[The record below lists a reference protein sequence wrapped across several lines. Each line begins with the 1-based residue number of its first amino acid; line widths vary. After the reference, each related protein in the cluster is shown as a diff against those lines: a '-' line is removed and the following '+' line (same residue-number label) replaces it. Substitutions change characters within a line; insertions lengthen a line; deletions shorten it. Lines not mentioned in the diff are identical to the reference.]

1 MSLLLLA
8 PLFLLGLGTLVV
20 PVIVHLIHRH
30 KRESVP
36 FPSLMFIQRIP
47 YKDVRRQQL
56 RHKLLFAL
64 RCLALILLALAF
76 ARPFLENATE
86 AAAADIA
93 GREVVILLDRS
104 HSMRLGDRWQ
114 RAVEQVRARLDVLGP
129 LDRASVVLF
138 AETAEA
144 MGESTADGL
153 SLKNAIERAE
163 PTAGATRYGSALQ
176 LAGRILSE
184 SELPEREVVF
194 LTDFQRSGW
203 DRVSDVRLPGGTT
216 VTAVDLSEDET
227 YNISLPFVSLRQ
239 EVLSGREWVSVTTR
253 VVNGGER
260 QVRGLRIAL
269 VLNGQELQSR
279 TVTVDPLGSTA
290 VTFSPVLLPQG
301 VSRGAV
307 TAGTDALPQDNTAV
321 FVLSPSNSL
330 SALILESSDARENQS
345 LFLSRAL
352 GIGDRPS
359 FRVDV
364 RPLSQFRLSDLDG
377 RAVLVLNDA
386 PLPGGRAGQRIR
398 EFVENGG
405 GLLVVL
411 GERNGPQTWLGNAVD
426 LLPGVVGARVDLD
439 RGPIALSTMEYG
451 SPVFDV
457 FSAPRSGDLSAAKF
471 FRYRDLTVDDPQ
483 SVLARYSD
491 GQVALAEKKVGDGI
505 VLVWTSTTDTYWNDL
520 ALQPV
525 FLPFVH
531 RMMRYLA
538 RYEEV
543 RPFFTVGETLKLT
556 RESHDKSLQALMDAG
571 GDLVVEAPSGNRT
584 IVRAGAGEQ
593 VVELTEQGFYEIR
606 QVDGGQ
612 IQPAFVAVNIDPS
625 ESDLAKLDTEE
636 FLGAVAPMGDEESV
650 GARARKLTIEERE
663 HRQQLWWYLLIA
675 AMLMLVAETAISN
688 RLSRVAR

>member
-1 MSLLLLA
+1 MSLFLLA

-30 KRESVP
+30 KRESIP

-56 RHKLLFAL
+56 RHKLLFAI

-86 AAAADIA
+86 ATAADIA

-104 HSMRLGDRWQ
+104 HSMRFGDRWQ
-114 RAVEQVRARLDVLGP
+114 RGVEQARARLDLLGP
-129 LDRASVVLF
+129 LDRATVVLF
-138 AETAEA
+138 AETAEVT
-144 MGESTADGL
+144 GET
-153 SLKNAIERAE
+153 AIERAQ
-163 PTAGATRYGSALQ
+163 PTAGGTRYGSALQ

-184 SELPEREVVF
+184 SEQPEREVV
-194 LTDFQRSGW
+194 LITDFQRSGW
-203 DRVSDVRLPGGTT
+203 DRVSDVRLPGGTI

-227 YNISLPFVSLRQ
+227 HNISLPFVSLRQ

-260 QVRGLRIAL
+260 QVVGLRVAL

-290 VTFSPVLLPQG
+290 VTFSPVLLPEG

-307 TAGTDALPQDNTAV
+307 TAGTDALPQDNTVV

-345 LFLSRAL
+345 LFLGRAL
-352 GIGDRPS
+352 EIGDRPS

-364 RPLSQFRLSDLDG
+364 RPLREFRLSDLDG
-377 RAVLVLNDA
+377 RSVLVLNDA

-411 GERNGPQTWLGNAVD
+411 GERNGPQTWPANVVD

-439 RGPIALSTMEYG
+439 RGPITMSTMEYG
-451 SPVFDV
+451 NPVFDV
-457 FSAPRSGDLSAAKF
+457 FSAPRSGDFSAAKF

-491 GQVALAEKKVGDGI
+491 GQVALAEKRFGDGI
-505 VLVWTSTTDTYWNDL
+505 VLVWTSTADTYWNDL

-538 RYEEV
+538 GYEEV
-543 RPFFTVGETLKLT
+543 RPFFIVGETLKLT
-556 RESHDKSLQALMDAG
+556 RESPDKSIQALMDGG
-571 GDLVVEAPSGNRT
+571 GDLVVQAPSGNRT
-584 IVRAGAGEQ
+584 IVQAGAGEP

-606 QVDGGQ
+606 QVDGGKVP
-612 IQPAFVAVNIDPS
+612 PAFVAVNIDPS
-625 ESDLAKLDTEE
+625 ESDLAKLDIEE
-636 FLGAVAPMGDEESV
+636 FLGAVTPMGDEGSV
-650 GARARKLTIEERE
+650 GARARKLTVEERE

>member
-1 MSLLLLA
+1 MSLFLLA

-30 KRESVP
+30 KRESIP

-56 RHKLLFAL
+56 RHKLLFAI

-86 AAAADIA
+86 ATAADIA

-104 HSMRLGDRWQ
+104 HSMRFGDRWQ
-114 RAVEQVRARLDVLGP
+114 RGVEQARARLDLLGP
-129 LDRASVVLF
+129 LDRATVVLF
-138 AETAEA
+138 AETAEVT
-144 MGESTADGL
+144 GET
-153 SLKNAIERAE
+153 AIERAE
-163 PTAGATRYGSALQ
+163 PTAGGTRYGSALQ

-184 SELPEREVVF
+184 SEQPEREVV
-194 LTDFQRSGW
+194 LITDFQRSGW
-203 DRVSDVRLPGGTT
+203 DRVSDVRLPGGTI

-227 YNISLPFVSLRQ
+227 HNISLPFVSLRQ

-260 QVRGLRIAL
+260 QVVGLRVAL

-290 VTFSPVLLPQG
+290 VTFSPVLLPEG

-307 TAGTDALPQDNTAV
+307 TAGTDALPQDNTVV

-345 LFLSRAL
+345 LFLRRAL
-352 GIGDRPS
+352 EIGDRPS

-364 RPLSQFRLSDLDG
+364 RPLREFRLSDLDG
-377 RAVLVLNDA
+377 RSVLVLNDA

-411 GERNGPQTWLGNAVD
+411 GERNGPQTWPANVVD

-439 RGPIALSTMEYG
+439 RGPITMSTMEYG
-451 SPVFDV
+451 NPVFDV
-457 FSAPRSGDLSAAKF
+457 FSAPRSGDFSAAKF

-491 GQVALAEKKVGDGI
+491 GQVALAEKRFGDGI
-505 VLVWTSTTDTYWNDL
+505 VLVWTSTADTYWNDL

-538 RYEEV
+538 GYEEV
-543 RPFFTVGETLKLT
+543 RPFFIVGETLKLT
-556 RESHDKSLQALMDAG
+556 RESPDKSIQALMDGG
-571 GDLVVEAPSGNRT
+571 GDLVVQAPSGNRT
-584 IVRAGAGEQ
+584 IVQAGAGEP

-606 QVDGGQ
+606 QVDGGKVP
-612 IQPAFVAVNIDPS
+612 PAFVAVNIDPS
-625 ESDLAKLDTEE
+625 ESDLAKLDIEE
-636 FLGAVAPMGDEESV
+636 FLGAVTPMGDEGSV
-650 GARARKLTIEERE
+650 GARARKLTVEERE

>member
-1 MSLLLLA
+1 MSLFLLA

-30 KRESVP
+30 KRESIP

-56 RHKLLFAL
+56 RHKLLFAI

-86 AAAADIA
+86 ATAADIA

-104 HSMRLGDRWQ
+104 HSMRFGDRWQ
-114 RAVEQVRARLDVLGP
+114 RGVEQARARLDLLGP
-129 LDRASVVLF
+129 LDRATVVLF
-138 AETAEA
+138 AETAEVT
-144 MGESTADGL
+144 GET
-153 SLKNAIERAE
+153 AIERAQ
-163 PTAGATRYGSALQ
+163 PTAGGTRYGSALQ

-184 SELPEREVVF
+184 SEQPEREVV
-194 LTDFQRSGW
+194 LITDFQRSGW
-203 DRVSDVRLPGGTT
+203 DRVSDVRLPGGTI

-227 YNISLPFVSLRQ
+227 HNISLPFVSLRQ

-260 QVRGLRIAL
+260 QVVGLRVAL

-290 VTFSPVLLPQG
+290 VTFSPVLLPEG

-307 TAGTDALPQDNTAV
+307 TAGTDALPQDNTVV

-352 GIGDRPS
+352 EIGDRPS

-364 RPLSQFRLSDLDG
+364 RPLRQFRLSDLDG

-398 EFVENGG
+398 EFVEDGG

-411 GERNGPQTWLGNAVD
+411 GERNGPQTWPANAVD

-457 FSAPRSGDLSAAKF
+457 FSAPRSGDFSAAKF
-471 FRYRDLTVDDPQ
+471 FRYRDLIVDDPQ
-483 SVLARYSD
+483 RVLARYSD

-505 VLVWTSTTDTYWNDL
+505 VLVWTSTADTYWNDL

-543 RPFFTVGETLKLT
+543 RPFFIVGETLKLT
-556 RESHDKSLQALMDAG
+556 RESPDKSLRALMDAG
-571 GDLVVEAPSGNRT
+571 EDLVVEAPSGKRT

-606 QVDGGQ
+606 QVDGGK
-612 IQPAFVAVNIDPS
+612 IPPAFVAVNIDPS
-625 ESDLAKLDTEE
+625 ESDLAKLDIEE
-636 FLGAVAPMGDEESV
+636 FLGAVTPMGDEGSV
-650 GARARKLTIEERE
+650 GARARKLTVEERE

>member
-1 MSLLLLA
+1 MSLFLLA

-30 KRESVP
+30 KRESIP

-56 RHKLLFAL
+56 RHKLLFAI

-86 AAAADIA
+86 ATAADIA

-104 HSMRLGDRWQ
+104 HSMRFGDRWQ
-114 RAVEQVRARLDVLGP
+114 RGVEQARARLDLLGP
-129 LDRASVVLF
+129 LDRATVVLF
-138 AETAEA
+138 AETAEVT
-144 MGESTADGL
+144 GET
-153 SLKNAIERAE
+153 AIERAQ
-163 PTAGATRYGSALQ
+163 PTAGGTRYGSALQ

-184 SELPEREVVF
+184 SEQPEREVV
-194 LTDFQRSGW
+194 LITDFQRSGW
-203 DRVSDVRLPGGTT
+203 DRVSDVRLPGGTI

-227 YNISLPFVSLRQ
+227 HNISLPFVSLRQ

-260 QVRGLRIAL
+260 QVVGLRVAL

-290 VTFSPVLLPQG
+290 VTFSPVLLPEG

-307 TAGTDALPQDNTAV
+307 TAGTDALPQDNTVV

-352 GIGDRPS
+352 EIGDRPS

-364 RPLSQFRLSDLDG
+364 RPLREFRLSDLDG
-377 RAVLVLNDA
+377 RSVLVLNDA

-411 GERNGPQTWLGNAVD
+411 GERNGPQTWPANVVD

-439 RGPIALSTMEYG
+439 RGPITMSTMEYG
-451 SPVFDV
+451 NPVFDV
-457 FSAPRSGDLSAAKF
+457 FSAPRSGDFSAAKF

-491 GQVALAEKKVGDGI
+491 GQVALAEKRFGDGI
-505 VLVWTSTTDTYWNDL
+505 VLVWTSTADTYWNDL

-538 RYEEV
+538 GYEEV
-543 RPFFTVGETLKLT
+543 RPFFIVGETLKLT
-556 RESHDKSLQALMDAG
+556 RESPDKSIQALMDGG
-571 GDLVVEAPSGNRT
+571 GDLVVQAPSGNRT
-584 IVRAGAGEQ
+584 IVQAGAGEP

-606 QVDGGQ
+606 QVDGGKVP
-612 IQPAFVAVNIDPS
+612 PAFVAVNIDPS
-625 ESDLAKLDTEE
+625 ESDLAKLDIEE
-636 FLGAVAPMGDEESV
+636 FLGAVTPMGDEGSV
-650 GARARKLTIEERE
+650 GARARKLTVEERE

>member
-1 MSLLLLA
+1 MSLFLLA

-30 KRESVP
+30 KRESIP

-56 RHKLLFAL
+56 RHKLLFAI

-86 AAAADIA
+86 ATAADIA

-104 HSMRLGDRWQ
+104 HSMRFGDRWQ
-114 RAVEQVRARLDVLGP
+114 RGVEQARARLDLLGP
-129 LDRASVVLF
+129 LDRATVVLF
-138 AETAEA
+138 AETAEVT
-144 MGESTADGL
+144 GET
-153 SLKNAIERAE
+153 AIERAQ
-163 PTAGATRYGSALQ
+163 PTAGGTRYGSALQ

-184 SELPEREVVF
+184 SEQPEREVV
-194 LTDFQRSGW
+194 LITDFQRSGW
-203 DRVSDVRLPGGTT
+203 DRVSDVRLPGGTI

-227 YNISLPFVSLRQ
+227 HNISLPFVSLRQ

-260 QVRGLRIAL
+260 QVLGLRVAL
-269 VLNGQELQSR
+269 VLNGQELQSH

-290 VTFSPVLLPQG
+290 VTFSPVLLPEG

-307 TAGTDALPQDNTAV
+307 TAGTDALAQDNTAV

-352 GIGDRPS
+352 EIGDRPS

-364 RPLSQFRLSDLDG
+364 RPLREFRLSDLDG
-377 RAVLVLNDA
+377 RSVLVLNDA

-411 GERNGPQTWLGNAVD
+411 GERNGPQTWPANVVD

-439 RGPIALSTMEYG
+439 RGPITMSTMEYG
-451 SPVFDV
+451 NPVFDV
-457 FSAPRSGDLSAAKF
+457 FSAPRSGDFSAAKF

-491 GQVALAEKKVGDGI
+491 GQVALAEKRFGDGI
-505 VLVWTSTTDTYWNDL
+505 VLVWTSTADTYWNDL

-538 RYEEV
+538 GYEEV
-543 RPFFTVGETLKLT
+543 RPFFIVGETLKLT
-556 RESHDKSLQALMDAG
+556 RESPDKSIQALMDGG
-571 GDLVVEAPSGNRT
+571 GDLVVQAPSGNRT
-584 IVRAGAGEQ
+584 IVQAGAGEP

-606 QVDGGQ
+606 QVDGGKVP
-612 IQPAFVAVNIDPS
+612 PAFVAVNIDPS
-625 ESDLAKLDTEE
+625 ESDLAKLDIEE
-636 FLGAVAPMGDEESV
+636 FLGAVTPMGDEGSV
-650 GARARKLTIEERE
+650 GARARKLTVEERE

>member
-56 RHKLLFAL
+56 RHKLLFAI

-86 AAAADIA
+86 ATAADIA

-104 HSMRLGDRWQ
+104 HSMRFGDRWQ
-114 RAVEQVRARLDVLGP
+114 RGVEQARARLDLLGP
-129 LDRASVVLF
+129 LDRATVVLF
-138 AETAEA
+138 AETAEVT
-144 MGESTADGL
+144 GE
-153 SLKNAIERAE
+153 NAIEGAE
-163 PTAGATRYGSALQ
+163 PTAGGTRYGSALQ

-184 SELPEREVVF
+184 SEQPEREVV
-194 LTDFQRSGW
+194 LITDFQRSGW
-203 DRVSDVRLPGGTT
+203 DRVSDVRLPGGTI

-227 YNISLPFVSLRQ
+227 HNISLPFVSLRQ

-260 QVRGLRIAL
+260 QVVGLRVAL
-269 VLNGQELQSR
+269 VLNGQELQSQ

-290 VTFSPVLLPQG
+290 VTFSPVLLPEG

-307 TAGTDALPQDNTAV
+307 TAGTDALAQDNTAV

-352 GIGDRPS
+352 EIGDRPS

-364 RPLSQFRLSDLDG
+364 RPLREFRLSDLDG
-377 RAVLVLNDA
+377 RSVLVLNDA

-411 GERNGPQTWLGNAVD
+411 GERNGPQTWPANVVD

-439 RGPIALSTMEYG
+439 RGPITMSTMEYG
-451 SPVFDV
+451 NPVFDV
-457 FSAPRSGDLSAAKF
+457 FSAPRSGDFSAAKF

-491 GQVALAEKKVGDGI
+491 GQVALAEKRFGDGI
-505 VLVWTSTTDTYWNDL
+505 VLVWTSTADTYWNDL

-538 RYEEV
+538 GYEEV
-543 RPFFTVGETLKLT
+543 RPFFIVGETLKLT
-556 RESHDKSLQALMDAG
+556 RESPDKSIQALMDGG
-571 GDLVVEAPSGNRT
+571 GDLVVQAPSGNRT
-584 IVRAGAGEQ
+584 IVQAGAGEQ

-606 QVDGGQ
+606 QVDGGK
-612 IQPAFVAVNIDPS
+612 IPPAFVAVNIDPS
-625 ESDLAKLDTEE
+625 ESDLAKLDIEE
-636 FLGAVAPMGDEESV
+636 FLGAVTPMGDEGSV
-650 GARARKLTIEERE
+650 GARARKLTVEERE

>member
-1 MSLLLLA
+1 MSLFLLA

-56 RHKLLFAL
+56 RHKLLFAI

-86 AAAADIA
+86 ATAADIA

-104 HSMRLGDRWQ
+104 HSMRFGDRWQ
-114 RAVEQVRARLDVLGP
+114 RGVEQARARLDLLGP
-129 LDRASVVLF
+129 LDRATVVLF
-138 AETAEA
+138 AETAEVT
-144 MGESTADGL
+144 GET
-153 SLKNAIERAE
+153 AIERAQ
-163 PTAGATRYGSALQ
+163 PTAGGTRYGSALQ

-184 SELPEREVVF
+184 SEQPEREVV
-194 LTDFQRSGW
+194 LITDFQRSGW
-203 DRVSDVRLPGGTT
+203 DRVSDVRLPGGTI

-227 YNISLPFVSLRQ
+227 HNISLPFVSLRQ

-260 QVRGLRIAL
+260 QVVGLRVAL
-269 VLNGQELQSR
+269 VLNGQELQSH

-290 VTFSPVLLPQG
+290 VTFSPVLLPEG

-307 TAGTDALPQDNTAV
+307 TAGTDALAQDNTAV

-352 GIGDRPS
+352 EIGDRPS

-364 RPLSQFRLSDLDG
+364 RPLREFRLSDLDG
-377 RAVLVLNDA
+377 RSVLVLNDA

-411 GERNGPQTWLGNAVD
+411 GERNGPQTWPANVVD

-439 RGPIALSTMEYG
+439 RGPITMSTMEYG
-451 SPVFDV
+451 NPVFDV
-457 FSAPRSGDLSAAKF
+457 FSAPRSGDFSAAKF

-491 GQVALAEKKVGDGI
+491 GQVALAEKRFGDGI
-505 VLVWTSTTDTYWNDL
+505 VLVWTSTADTYWNDL

-538 RYEEV
+538 GYEEV
-543 RPFFTVGETLKLT
+543 RPFFIVGETLKLT
-556 RESHDKSLQALMDAG
+556 RESPDKSIQALMDGG
-571 GDLVVEAPSGNRT
+571 GDLVVQAPSGNRT
-584 IVRAGAGEQ
+584 IVQAGAGEQ

-606 QVDGGQ
+606 QVDGGK
-612 IQPAFVAVNIDPS
+612 IPPAFVAVNIDPS
-625 ESDLAKLDTEE
+625 ESDLAKLDIEE
-636 FLGAVAPMGDEESV
+636 FLGAVTPMGDEGSV
-650 GARARKLTIEERE
+650 GARARKLTVEERE

>member
-1 MSLLLLA
+1 MSLFLLA

-56 RHKLLFAL
+56 RHKLLFAI

-86 AAAADIA
+86 ATAADIA

-104 HSMRLGDRWQ
+104 HSMRFGDRWQ
-114 RAVEQVRARLDVLGP
+114 RGVEQARARLDLLGP
-129 LDRASVVLF
+129 LDRATVVLF
-138 AETAEA
+138 AETAEVT
-144 MGESTADGL
+144 GE
-153 SLKNAIERAE
+153 NAIERAE
-163 PTAGATRYGSALQ
+163 PTAGGTRYGSALQ

-184 SELPEREVVF
+184 SEQPEREVV
-194 LTDFQRSGW
+194 LITDFQRSGW
-203 DRVSDVRLPGGTT
+203 DRVSDVRLPGGTI

-227 YNISLPFVSLRQ
+227 HNISLPFVSLRQ

-260 QVRGLRIAL
+260 QVVGLRVAL
-269 VLNGQELQSR
+269 VLNGQELQSH

-290 VTFSPVLLPQG
+290 VTFSPVLLPEG

-307 TAGTDALPQDNTAV
+307 TAGTDALAQDNTAV

-352 GIGDRPS
+352 EIGDRPS

-364 RPLSQFRLSDLDG
+364 RPLREFRLSDLDG
-377 RAVLVLNDA
+377 RSVLVLNDA

-411 GERNGPQTWLGNAVD
+411 GERNGPQTWPANVVD

-439 RGPIALSTMEYG
+439 RGPITMSTMEYG
-451 SPVFDV
+451 NPVFDV
-457 FSAPRSGDLSAAKF
+457 FSAPRSGDFSAAKF

-491 GQVALAEKKVGDGI
+491 GQVALAEKRFGDGI
-505 VLVWTSTTDTYWNDL
+505 VLVWTSTADTYWNDL

-538 RYEEV
+538 GYEEV
-543 RPFFTVGETLKLT
+543 RPFFIVGETLKLT
-556 RESHDKSLQALMDAG
+556 RESPDKSIQALMDGG
-571 GDLVVEAPSGNRT
+571 GDLVVQAPSGNRT
-584 IVRAGAGEQ
+584 IVQAGAGEQ

-606 QVDGGQ
+606 QVDGGK
-612 IQPAFVAVNIDPS
+612 IPPAFVAVNIDPS
-625 ESDLAKLDTEE
+625 ESDLAKLDIEE
-636 FLGAVAPMGDEESV
+636 FLGAVTPMGDEGSV
-650 GARARKLTIEERE
+650 GARARKLTVEERE

>member
-1 MSLLLLA
+1 MSLFLLA

-56 RHKLLFAL
+56 RHKLLFAI

-86 AAAADIA
+86 ATAADIA

-104 HSMRLGDRWQ
+104 HSMRFGDRWQ
-114 RAVEQVRARLDVLGP
+114 RGVEQARARLDLLGP
-129 LDRASVVLF
+129 LDRATIVLF
-138 AETAEA
+138 AGTAEVT
-144 MGESTADGL
+144 GE
-153 SLKNAIERAE
+153 NAIERAA
-163 PTAGATRYGSALQ
+163 PTAGGTRYGSALQ

-184 SELPEREVVF
+184 SEQPELEVVL

-203 DRVSDVRLPGGTT
+203 DRVSDVRLPGGTI

-227 YNISLPFVSLRQ
+227 HNISLPFVSLRQ

-260 QVRGLRIAL
+260 PVVGLRVAL
-269 VLNGQELQSR
+269 VLNGQELQSQ

-290 VTFSPVLLPQG
+290 VTFSPVLLPEG

-352 GIGDRPS
+352 EIGDRPS

-364 RPLSQFRLSDLDG
+364 RPLREFRLSDLDG
-377 RAVLVLNDA
+377 RAVIVLNDA

-411 GERNGPQTWLGNAVD
+411 GERNGPQTWPANVVD
-426 LLPGVVGARVDLD
+426 LLPGAVGSRVDLD
-439 RGPIALSTMEYG
+439 RGPITMSTMEYG
-451 SPVFDV
+451 NPVFDV
-457 FSAPRSGDLSAAKF
+457 FSAPRSGDFSAAKF

-483 SVLARYSD
+483 SILARYSD
-491 GQVALAEKKVGDGI
+491 GQVALAEKRVGDGI
-505 VLVWTSTTDTYWNDL
+505 VLVWTSTADTYWNDL

-538 RYEEV
+538 GYEEV
-543 RPFFTVGETLKLT
+543 RPFFIVGETLKLT
-556 RESHDKSLQALMDAG
+556 RESPDKSLQALMDAG

-584 IVRAGAGEQ
+584 IVQADAGEQ
-593 VVELTEQGFYEIR
+593 LVELTEQGLYEIR
-606 QVDGGQ
+606 QVDGGK

-636 FLGAVAPMGDEESV
+636 FLGAVTPMGDEGSV
-650 GARARKLTIEERE
+650 GVRARKLTVEERE

>member
-1 MSLLLLA
+1 MSLFLLA

-30 KRESVP
+30 KRESIP

-56 RHKLLFAL
+56 RHKLLFAI

-86 AAAADIA
+86 ATAADIA

-104 HSMRLGDRWQ
+104 HSMRFGDRWQ
-114 RAVEQVRARLDVLGP
+114 RGVEQARARLDLLGP
-129 LDRASVVLF
+129 LDRATVVLF
-138 AETAEA
+138 AETAEVT
-144 MGESTADGL
+144 GET
-153 SLKNAIERAE
+153 AIERAQ
-163 PTAGATRYGSALQ
+163 PTAGGTRYGSALQ

-184 SELPEREVVF
+184 SEQPEREVV
-194 LTDFQRSGW
+194 LITDFQRSGW
-203 DRVSDVRLPGGTT
+203 DRVSDVRLPGGTI

-227 YNISLPFVSLRQ
+227 HNISLPFVSLRQ

-260 QVRGLRIAL
+260 QVVGLRVAL

-290 VTFSPVLLPQG
+290 VTFSPVLLPEG

-307 TAGTDALPQDNTAV
+307 TAGTDALPQDNTVV

-345 LFLSRAL
+345 LFLRRAL
-352 GIGDRPS
+352 EIGDRPS

-364 RPLSQFRLSDLDG
+364 RPLREFRLSDLDG
-377 RAVLVLNDA
+377 RSVLVLNDA

-411 GERNGPQTWLGNAVD
+411 GERNGPQTWPANVVD

-439 RGPIALSTMEYG
+439 RGPITMSTMEYG
-451 SPVFDV
+451 NPVFDV
-457 FSAPRSGDLSAAKF
+457 FSAPRSGDFSAAKF

-491 GQVALAEKKVGDGI
+491 GQVALAEKRFGDGI
-505 VLVWTSTTDTYWNDL
+505 VLVWTSTADTYWNDL

-538 RYEEV
+538 GYEEV
-543 RPFFTVGETLKLT
+543 RPFFIVGETLKLT
-556 RESHDKSLQALMDAG
+556 RESPDKSIQALMDGG
-571 GDLVVEAPSGNRT
+571 GDLVVQAPSGNRT
-584 IVRAGAGEQ
+584 IVQAGAGEP

-606 QVDGGQ
+606 QVDGGKVP
-612 IQPAFVAVNIDPS
+612 PAFVAVNIDPS
-625 ESDLAKLDTEE
+625 ESDLAKLDIEE
-636 FLGAVAPMGDEESV
+636 FLGAVTPMGDEGSV
-650 GARARKLTIEERE
+650 GARARKLTVEERE

>member
-1 MSLLLLA
+1 MSLFLLA

-56 RHKLLFAL
+56 RHKLLFAI

-86 AAAADIA
+86 ATAADIA

-104 HSMRLGDRWQ
+104 HSMRFGDRWQ
-114 RAVEQVRARLDVLGP
+114 RGVEQARARLDLLGP
-129 LDRASVVLF
+129 LDRATVVLF
-138 AETAEA
+138 AETAEVT
-144 MGESTADGL
+144 GET
-153 SLKNAIERAE
+153 AIERAQ
-163 PTAGATRYGSALQ
+163 PTAGGTRYGSALQ

-184 SELPEREVVF
+184 SEQPEREVV
-194 LTDFQRSGW
+194 LITDFQRSGW
-203 DRVSDVRLPGGTT
+203 DRVSDVRLPGGTI

-227 YNISLPFVSLRQ
+227 HNISLPFVSLRQ

-260 QVRGLRIAL
+260 QVVGLRVAL

-290 VTFSPVLLPQG
+290 VTFSPVLLPEG

-307 TAGTDALPQDNTAV
+307 TAGTDALPQDNTVV

-345 LFLSRAL
+345 LFLRRAL
-352 GIGDRPS
+352 EIGDRPS

-364 RPLSQFRLSDLDG
+364 RPLREFRLSDLDG
-377 RAVLVLNDA
+377 RSVLVLNDA

-411 GERNGPQTWLGNAVD
+411 GERNGPQTWPANVVD

-439 RGPIALSTMEYG
+439 RGPITMSTMEYG
-451 SPVFDV
+451 NPVFDV
-457 FSAPRSGDLSAAKF
+457 FSAPRSGDFSAAKF

-483 SVLARYSD
+483 NVLARYSD
-491 GQVALAEKKVGDGI
+491 GQVALAEKRFGDGI
-505 VLVWTSTTDTYWNDL
+505 VLVWTSTADTYWNDL

-538 RYEEV
+538 GYEEV
-543 RPFFTVGETLKLT
+543 RPFFIVGETLKLT
-556 RESHDKSLQALMDAG
+556 RESPDKSIQALMDGG
-571 GDLVVEAPSGNRT
+571 GDLVVQAPSGNRT
-584 IVRAGAGEQ
+584 IVQAGAGEQ

-606 QVDGGQ
+606 QVDGGK
-612 IQPAFVAVNIDPS
+612 IPPAFVAVNIDPS
-625 ESDLAKLDTEE
+625 ESDLAKLDIEE
-636 FLGAVAPMGDEESV
+636 FLGAVTPMGDEGSV
-650 GARARKLTIEERE
+650 GARARKLTVEERE

>member
-1 MSLLLLA
+1 MSLFLLA

-30 KRESVP
+30 KRESIP

-56 RHKLLFAL
+56 RHKLLFAI

-86 AAAADIA
+86 ATAADIA

-104 HSMRLGDRWQ
+104 HSMRFGDRWQ
-114 RAVEQVRARLDVLGP
+114 RGVEQARARLDLLGP
-129 LDRASVVLF
+129 LDRATVVLF
-138 AETAEA
+138 AETAEVT
-144 MGESTADGL
+144 GET
-153 SLKNAIERAE
+153 AIERAQ
-163 PTAGATRYGSALQ
+163 PTAGGTRYGSALQ

-184 SELPEREVVF
+184 SEQPEREVV
-194 LTDFQRSGW
+194 LITDFQRSGW
-203 DRVSDVRLPGGTT
+203 DRVSDVRLPGGTI

-227 YNISLPFVSLRQ
+227 HNISLPFVSLRQ

-260 QVRGLRIAL
+260 QVVGLRVAL
-269 VLNGQELQSR
+269 VLNGQELQSH

-290 VTFSPVLLPQG
+290 VTFSPVLLPEG

-307 TAGTDALPQDNTAV
+307 TAGTDALAQDNTAV

-345 LFLSRAL
+345 LFLRRAL
-352 GIGDRPS
+352 EIGDRPS

-364 RPLSQFRLSDLDG
+364 RPLREFRLSDLDG
-377 RAVLVLNDA
+377 RSVLVLNDA

-411 GERNGPQTWLGNAVD
+411 GERNGPQTWPANVVD

-439 RGPIALSTMEYG
+439 RGPITMSTMEYG
-451 SPVFDV
+451 NPVFDV
-457 FSAPRSGDLSAAKF
+457 FSAPRSGDFSAAKF

-491 GQVALAEKKVGDGI
+491 GQVALAEKRFGDGI
-505 VLVWTSTTDTYWNDL
+505 VLVWTSTADTYWNDL

-538 RYEEV
+538 GYEEV
-543 RPFFTVGETLKLT
+543 RPFFIVGETLKLT
-556 RESHDKSLQALMDAG
+556 RESPDKSIQALMDGG
-571 GDLVVEAPSGNRT
+571 GDLVVQAPSGNRT
-584 IVRAGAGEQ
+584 IVQAGAGEP

-606 QVDGGQ
+606 QVDGGKVP
-612 IQPAFVAVNIDPS
+612 PAFVAVNIDPS
-625 ESDLAKLDTEE
+625 ESDLAKLDIEE
-636 FLGAVAPMGDEESV
+636 FLGAVTPMGDEGSV
-650 GARARKLTIEERE
+650 GARARKLTVEERE

>member
-1 MSLLLLA
+1 MSLFLLA

-56 RHKLLFAL
+56 RHKLLFAI

-86 AAAADIA
+86 ATAADIA

-104 HSMRLGDRWQ
+104 HSMRFGDRWQ
-114 RAVEQVRARLDVLGP
+114 RGVEQARARLDLLGP
-129 LDRASVVLF
+129 LDRATVVLF
-138 AETAEA
+138 AETAEVT
-144 MGESTADGL
+144 GET
-153 SLKNAIERAE
+153 AIERAE
-163 PTAGATRYGSALQ
+163 PTAGGTRYGSALQ

-184 SELPEREVVF
+184 SEQPEREVV
-194 LTDFQRSGW
+194 LITDFQRSGW
-203 DRVSDVRLPGGTT
+203 DRVSDVRLPGGTI

-227 YNISLPFVSLRQ
+227 HNISLPFVSLRQ

-260 QVRGLRIAL
+260 QVVGLRVAL

-290 VTFSPVLLPQG
+290 VTFSPVLLPEG

-352 GIGDRPS
+352 EIGDRPS

-364 RPLSQFRLSDLDG
+364 RPLREFRLSDLDG
-377 RAVLVLNDA
+377 RSVLVLNDA

-411 GERNGPQTWLGNAVD
+411 GERNGPQTWPANVVD

-439 RGPIALSTMEYG
+439 RGPITMSTMEYG
-451 SPVFDV
+451 NPVFDV
-457 FSAPRSGDLSAAKF
+457 FSAPRSGDFSAAKF

-491 GQVALAEKKVGDGI
+491 GQVALAEKRFGDGI
-505 VLVWTSTTDTYWNDL
+505 VLVWTSTADTYWNDL

-538 RYEEV
+538 GYEEV
-543 RPFFTVGETLKLT
+543 RPFFIVGETLKLT
-556 RESHDKSLQALMDAG
+556 RESPDKSIQALMDGG
-571 GDLVVEAPSGNRT
+571 GDLVVQAPSGNRT
-584 IVRAGAGEQ
+584 IVQAGAGEQ

-606 QVDGGQ
+606 QVDGGK
-612 IQPAFVAVNIDPS
+612 IPPAFVAVNIDPS
-625 ESDLAKLDTEE
+625 ESDLAKLDIEE
-636 FLGAVAPMGDEESV
+636 FLGAVTPMGDEGSV
-650 GARARKLTIEERE
+650 GARARKLTVEERE

>member
-1 MSLLLLA
+1 MSLFLLA

-56 RHKLLFAL
+56 RHKLLFAI

-86 AAAADIA
+86 ATAADIA

-104 HSMRLGDRWQ
+104 HSMRFGDRWQ
-114 RAVEQVRARLDVLGP
+114 RGVEQARARLDLLGP
-129 LDRASVVLF
+129 LDRATVVLF
-138 AETAEA
+138 AETAEVT
-144 MGESTADGL
+144 GET
-153 SLKNAIERAE
+153 AIERAQ
-163 PTAGATRYGSALQ
+163 PTAGGTRYGSALQ

-184 SELPEREVVF
+184 SEQPEREVV
-194 LTDFQRSGW
+194 LITDFQRSGW
-203 DRVSDVRLPGGTT
+203 DRVSDVRLPGGTI

-227 YNISLPFVSLRQ
+227 HNISLPFVSLRQ

-260 QVRGLRIAL
+260 QVVGLRVAL
-269 VLNGQELQSR
+269 VLNGQELQSH

-290 VTFSPVLLPQG
+290 VTFSPVLLPEG

-307 TAGTDALPQDNTAV
+307 TAGTDALAQDNTAV

-345 LFLSRAL
+345 LFLRRAL
-352 GIGDRPS
+352 EIGDRPS

-364 RPLSQFRLSDLDG
+364 RPLREFRLSDLDG
-377 RAVLVLNDA
+377 RSVLVLNDA

-411 GERNGPQTWLGNAVD
+411 GERNGPQTWPANVVD

-439 RGPIALSTMEYG
+439 RGPITMSTMEYG
-451 SPVFDV
+451 NPVFDV
-457 FSAPRSGDLSAAKF
+457 FSAPRSGDFSAAKF

-491 GQVALAEKKVGDGI
+491 GQVALAEKRFGDGI
-505 VLVWTSTTDTYWNDL
+505 VLVWTSTADTYWNDL

-538 RYEEV
+538 GYEEV
-543 RPFFTVGETLKLT
+543 RPFFIVGETLKLT
-556 RESHDKSLQALMDAG
+556 RESPDKSIQALMDGG
-571 GDLVVEAPSGNRT
+571 GDLVVQAPSGNRT
-584 IVRAGAGEQ
+584 IVQAGAGEQ

-606 QVDGGQ
+606 QVDGGK
-612 IQPAFVAVNIDPS
+612 IPPAFVAVNIDPS
-625 ESDLAKLDTEE
+625 ESDLAKLDIEE
-636 FLGAVAPMGDEESV
+636 FLGAVTPMGDEGSV
-650 GARARKLTIEERE
+650 GARARKLTVEERE

>member
-1 MSLLLLA
+1 MSLFLLA

-56 RHKLLFAL
+56 RHKLLFAI

-86 AAAADIA
+86 ATAADIA

-104 HSMRLGDRWQ
+104 HSMRFGDRWQ
-114 RAVEQVRARLDVLGP
+114 RGVEQARARLDLLGP
-129 LDRASVVLF
+129 FDRATVVLF
-138 AETAEA
+138 AETAEVT
-144 MGESTADGL
+144 GE
-153 SLKNAIERAE
+153 NAIERAE
-163 PTAGATRYGSALQ
+163 PTAGGTRYGSALQ

-184 SELPEREVVF
+184 SEQPEREVV
-194 LTDFQRSGW
+194 LITDFQRSGW
-203 DRVSDVRLPGGTT
+203 DRVSDVRLPGGTI

-260 QVRGLRIAL
+260 QVVGLRVAL
-269 VLNGQELQSR
+269 VLNGQELQSH

-290 VTFSPVLLPQG
+290 VTFSPVLLPEG

-307 TAGTDALPQDNTAV
+307 TAGTDALAQDNTAV

-352 GIGDRPS
+352 EIGDRPS

-364 RPLSQFRLSDLDG
+364 RPLREFRLSDLDG
-377 RAVLVLNDA
+377 RSVLVLNDA

-411 GERNGPQTWLGNAVD
+411 GERNGPQTWPANVVD

-439 RGPIALSTMEYG
+439 RGPITMSTMEYG
-451 SPVFDV
+451 NPVFDV
-457 FSAPRSGDLSAAKF
+457 FSAPRSGDFSAAKF

-491 GQVALAEKKVGDGI
+491 GQIALAEKRFGDGI
-505 VLVWTSTTDTYWNDL
+505 VLVWTSTADTYWNDL

-538 RYEEV
+538 GYEEV
-543 RPFFTVGETLKLT
+543 RPFFMVGETLKLT
-556 RESHDKSLQALMDAG
+556 RESPDKSIQALMDEG
-571 GDLVVEAPSGNRT
+571 GDLVVQAPSGNRT
-584 IVRAGAGEQ
+584 IVQAGAGEQ

-606 QVDGGQ
+606 QVDGGK
-612 IQPAFVAVNIDPS
+612 IPPAFVAVNIDPS
-625 ESDLAKLDTEE
+625 ESDLAKLDIEE
-636 FLGAVAPMGDEESV
+636 FLGAVTPMGDEGSV
-650 GARARKLTIEERE
+650 GARARKLTVEERE
-663 HRQQLWWYLLIA
+663 YRQQLWWYLLIA
-675 AMLMLVAETAISN
+675 AMLMLAAETAISN

>member
-1 MSLLLLA
+1 MSLFLLA

-30 KRESVP
+30 KRESIP

-56 RHKLLFAL
+56 RHKLLFAI

-86 AAAADIA
+86 ATAADIA

-104 HSMRLGDRWQ
+104 HSMRFGDRWQ
-114 RAVEQVRARLDVLGP
+114 RGVEQARARLDLLGP
-129 LDRASVVLF
+129 LDRATVVLF
-138 AETAEA
+138 AETAEVT
-144 MGESTADGL
+144 GET
-153 SLKNAIERAE
+153 AIERAQ
-163 PTAGATRYGSALQ
+163 PTAGGTRYGSALQ

-184 SELPEREVVF
+184 SEQPEREVV
-194 LTDFQRSGW
+194 LITDFQRSGW
-203 DRVSDVRLPGGTT
+203 DRVSDVRLPGGTI

-227 YNISLPFVSLRQ
+227 HNISLPFVSLRQ

-260 QVRGLRIAL
+260 QVVGLRVAL

-290 VTFSPVLLPQG
+290 VTFSPVLLPEG

-307 TAGTDALPQDNTAV
+307 TAGTDALPQDNTVV

-345 LFLSRAL
+345 LFLRRAL
-352 GIGDRPS
+352 EIGDRPS

-364 RPLSQFRLSDLDG
+364 RPLREFRLSDLDG
-377 RAVLVLNDA
+377 RSVLVLNDA

-411 GERNGPQTWLGNAVD
+411 GERNGPQTWPANVVD

-439 RGPIALSTMEYG
+439 RGPITMSTMEYG
-451 SPVFDV
+451 NPVFDV
-457 FSAPRSGDLSAAKF
+457 FSAPRSGDFSAAKF

-491 GQVALAEKKVGDGI
+491 GQVALAEKRFGDGI
-505 VLVWTSTTDTYWNDL
+505 VLVWTSTADTYWNDL

-538 RYEEV
+538 GYEEV
-543 RPFFTVGETLKLT
+543 RPFFIVGETLKLT
-556 RESHDKSLQALMDAG
+556 RESPDKSIQALMDGG
-571 GDLVVEAPSGNRT
+571 GDLVVQAPSGNRT
-584 IVRAGAGEQ
+584 IVQAGAGEQ

-606 QVDGGQ
+606 QVDGGK
-612 IQPAFVAVNIDPS
+612 IPPAFVAVNIDPS
-625 ESDLAKLDTEE
+625 ESDLAKLDIEE
-636 FLGAVAPMGDEESV
+636 FLGAVTPMGDEGSV
-650 GARARKLTIEERE
+650 GARARKLTVEERE

>member
-1 MSLLLLA
+1 MSLFLLA

-56 RHKLLFAL
+56 RHKLLFAI

-86 AAAADIA
+86 ATAADIA

-104 HSMRLGDRWQ
+104 HSMRFGDRWQ
-114 RAVEQVRARLDVLGP
+114 RAVEQARARLDMLGP
-129 LDRASVVLF
+129 LDRATVVLF
-138 AETAEA
+138 AETAEVT
-144 MGESTADGL
+144 GE
-153 SLKNAIERAE
+153 NAIERAE
-163 PTAGATRYGSALQ
+163 PTAGGTRYGSALQ

-184 SELPEREVVF
+184 SEQPEREVV
-194 LTDFQRSGW
+194 LITDFQRSGW
-203 DRVSDVRLPGGTT
+203 DRVSDVRLPGGTI

-227 YNISLPFVSLRQ
+227 HNISLPFVSLRQ

-260 QVRGLRIAL
+260 QVVGLRVAL
-269 VLNGQELQSR
+269 VLNGQELQSH

-290 VTFSPVLLPQG
+290 VTFSPVLLPEG

-307 TAGTDALPQDNTAV
+307 TAGTDALAQDNTAV

-352 GIGDRPS
+352 EIGDRPS

-364 RPLSQFRLSDLDG
+364 RPLREFRLSDLDG
-377 RAVLVLNDA
+377 RSVLVLNDA

-411 GERNGPQTWLGNAVD
+411 GERNGPQTWPANVVD

-439 RGPIALSTMEYG
+439 RGPITMSTMEYG
-451 SPVFDV
+451 NPVFDV
-457 FSAPRSGDLSAAKF
+457 FSAPRSGDFSAAKF

-491 GQVALAEKKVGDGI
+491 GQVALAEKRFGDGI
-505 VLVWTSTTDTYWNDL
+505 VLVWTSTADTYWNDL

-538 RYEEV
+538 GYEEV
-543 RPFFTVGETLKLT
+543 RPFFIVGETLKLT
-556 RESHDKSLQALMDAG
+556 RESPDKSIQALMDGG
-571 GDLVVEAPSGNRT
+571 GDLVVQAPSGNRT
-584 IVRAGAGEQ
+584 IVQAGAGEQ

-606 QVDGGQ
+606 QVDGGK
-612 IQPAFVAVNIDPS
+612 IPPAFVAVNIDPS
-625 ESDLAKLDTEE
+625 ESDLAKLDIEE
-636 FLGAVAPMGDEESV
+636 FLGAVTPMGDEGSV
-650 GARARKLTIEERE
+650 GARARKLTVEERE

>member
-1 MSLLLLA
+1 MSLFLLA

-30 KRESVP
+30 KRESIP

-56 RHKLLFAL
+56 RHKLLFAI

-86 AAAADIA
+86 ATAADIA

-104 HSMRLGDRWQ
+104 HSMRFGDRWQ
-114 RAVEQVRARLDVLGP
+114 RGVEQARARLDLLGP
-129 LDRASVVLF
+129 LDRATVVLF
-138 AETAEA
+138 AETAEVT
-144 MGESTADGL
+144 GET
-153 SLKNAIERAE
+153 AIERAQ
-163 PTAGATRYGSALQ
+163 PTAGGTRYGSALQ

-184 SELPEREVVF
+184 SEQPEREVV
-194 LTDFQRSGW
+194 LITDFQRSGW
-203 DRVSDVRLPGGTT
+203 DRVSDVRLPGGTI

-227 YNISLPFVSLRQ
+227 HNISLPFVSLRQ

-260 QVRGLRIAL
+260 QVVGLRVAL
-269 VLNGQELQSR
+269 VLNGQELQSH

-290 VTFSPVLLPQG
+290 VTFSPVLLPEG

-307 TAGTDALPQDNTAV
+307 TAGTDALPQDNTVV

-352 GIGDRPS
+352 EIGDRPS

-364 RPLSQFRLSDLDG
+364 RPLREFRLSDLDG
-377 RAVLVLNDA
+377 RSVLVLNDA

-411 GERNGPQTWLGNAVD
+411 GERNGPQTWPANVVD

-439 RGPIALSTMEYG
+439 RGPITMSTMEYG
-451 SPVFDV
+451 NPVFDV
-457 FSAPRSGDLSAAKF
+457 FSAPRSGDFSAAKF

-491 GQVALAEKKVGDGI
+491 GQVALAEKRFGDGI
-505 VLVWTSTTDTYWNDL
+505 VLVWTSTADTYWNDL

-538 RYEEV
+538 GYEEV
-543 RPFFTVGETLKLT
+543 RPFFIVGETLKLT
-556 RESHDKSLQALMDAG
+556 RESPDKSIQALMDGG
-571 GDLVVEAPSGNRT
+571 GDLVVQAPSGNRT
-584 IVRAGAGEQ
+584 IVQAGAGEQ

-606 QVDGGQ
+606 QVDGGK
-612 IQPAFVAVNIDPS
+612 IPPAFVAVNIDPS
-625 ESDLAKLDTEE
+625 ESDLAKLDIEE
-636 FLGAVAPMGDEESV
+636 FLGAVTPMGDEGSV
-650 GARARKLTIEERE
+650 GARARKLTVEERE

>member
-1 MSLLLLA
+1 MSLFLLA

-30 KRESVP
+30 KRESIP

-56 RHKLLFAL
+56 RHKLLFAI

-86 AAAADIA
+86 ATAADIA

-104 HSMRLGDRWQ
+104 HSMRFGDRWQ
-114 RAVEQVRARLDVLGP
+114 RGVEQARARLDLLGP
-129 LDRASVVLF
+129 LDRATVVLF
-138 AETAEA
+138 AETAEVT
-144 MGESTADGL
+144 GET
-153 SLKNAIERAE
+153 AIERAQ
-163 PTAGATRYGSALQ
+163 PTAGGTRYGSALQ

-184 SELPEREVVF
+184 SEQPEREVV
-194 LTDFQRSGW
+194 LITDFQRSGW
-203 DRVSDVRLPGGTT
+203 DRVSDVRLPGGTI

-227 YNISLPFVSLRQ
+227 HNISLPFVSLRQ

-260 QVRGLRIAL
+260 QVVGLRVAL
-269 VLNGQELQSR
+269 VLNGQELQSH

-290 VTFSPVLLPQG
+290 VTFSPVLLPEG

-307 TAGTDALPQDNTAV
+307 TAGTDALAQDNTAV

-345 LFLSRAL
+345 LFLRRAL
-352 GIGDRPS
+352 EIGDRPS

-364 RPLSQFRLSDLDG
+364 RPLREFRLSDLDG
-377 RAVLVLNDA
+377 RSVLVLNDA

-411 GERNGPQTWLGNAVD
+411 GERNGPQTWPANVVD

-439 RGPIALSTMEYG
+439 RGPITMSTMEYG
-451 SPVFDV
+451 NPVFDV
-457 FSAPRSGDLSAAKF
+457 FSAPRSGDFSAAKF

-491 GQVALAEKKVGDGI
+491 GQVALAEKRFGDGI
-505 VLVWTSTTDTYWNDL
+505 VLVWTSTADTYWNDL

-538 RYEEV
+538 GYEEV
-543 RPFFTVGETLKLT
+543 RPFFIVGETLKLT
-556 RESHDKSLQALMDAG
+556 RESPDKSIQALMDGG
-571 GDLVVEAPSGNRT
+571 GDLVVQAPSGNRT
-584 IVRAGAGEQ
+584 IVQAGAGEQ

-606 QVDGGQ
+606 QVDGGK
-612 IQPAFVAVNIDPS
+612 IPPAFVAVNIDPS
-625 ESDLAKLDTEE
+625 ESDLAKLDIEE
-636 FLGAVAPMGDEESV
+636 FLGAVTPMGDEGSV
-650 GARARKLTIEERE
+650 GARARKLTVEERE

>member
-1 MSLLLLA
+1 MSLFLLA

-30 KRESVP
+30 KRESIP

-56 RHKLLFAL
+56 RHKLLFAI

-86 AAAADIA
+86 ATAADIA

-104 HSMRLGDRWQ
+104 HSMRFGDRWQ
-114 RAVEQVRARLDVLGP
+114 RGVEQARARLDLLGP
-129 LDRASVVLF
+129 LDRATVVLF
-138 AETAEA
+138 AETAEVT
-144 MGESTADGL
+144 GET
-153 SLKNAIERAE
+153 AIERAQ
-163 PTAGATRYGSALQ
+163 PTAGGTRYGSALQ

-184 SELPEREVVF
+184 SEQPEREVV
-194 LTDFQRSGW
+194 LITDFQRSGW
-203 DRVSDVRLPGGTT
+203 DRVSDVRLPGGTI

-227 YNISLPFVSLRQ
+227 HNISLPFVSLRQ

-260 QVRGLRIAL
+260 QVVGLRVAL

-290 VTFSPVLLPQG
+290 VTFSPVLLPEG

-307 TAGTDALPQDNTAV
+307 TAGTDALPQDNTVV

-352 GIGDRPS
+352 EIGDRPS

-364 RPLSQFRLSDLDG
+364 RPLREFRLSDLDG
-377 RAVLVLNDA
+377 RSVLVLNDA

-411 GERNGPQTWLGNAVD
+411 GERNGPQTWPANVVD

-439 RGPIALSTMEYG
+439 RGPITMSTMEYG
-451 SPVFDV
+451 NPVFDV
-457 FSAPRSGDLSAAKF
+457 FSAPRSGDFSAAKF

-491 GQVALAEKKVGDGI
+491 GQVALAEKRFGDGI
-505 VLVWTSTTDTYWNDL
+505 VLVWTSTADTYWNDL

-538 RYEEV
+538 GYEEV
-543 RPFFTVGETLKLT
+543 RPFFIVGETLKLT
-556 RESHDKSLQALMDAG
+556 RESPDKSIQALMDGG
-571 GDLVVEAPSGNRT
+571 GDLVVQAPSGNRT
-584 IVRAGAGEQ
+584 IVQAGAGEQ

-606 QVDGGQ
+606 QVDGGK
-612 IQPAFVAVNIDPS
+612 IPPAFVAVNIDPS
-625 ESDLAKLDTEE
+625 ESDLAKLDIEE
-636 FLGAVAPMGDEESV
+636 FLGAVTPMGDEGSV
-650 GARARKLTIEERE
+650 GARARKLTVEERE

>member
-1 MSLLLLA
+1 MSLFLLA

-56 RHKLLFAL
+56 RHKLLFAI

-86 AAAADIA
+86 ATAVDIA

-104 HSMRLGDRWQ
+104 HSMRFGDRWQ
-114 RAVEQVRARLDVLGP
+114 RGVEQARARLDLLGP
-129 LDRASVVLF
+129 LDRATVVLF
-138 AETAEA
+138 AETAEVT
-144 MGESTADGL
+144 GE
-153 SLKNAIERAE
+153 NAIERAE
-163 PTAGATRYGSALQ
+163 PTAGGTRYGSALQ

-184 SELPEREVVF
+184 SEQPEREVV
-194 LTDFQRSGW
+194 LITDFQRSGW
-203 DRVSDVRLPGGTT
+203 DRVSDVRLPGGTI

-227 YNISLPFVSLRQ
+227 HNISLPFVSLRQ

-260 QVRGLRIAL
+260 QVVGLRVAL
-269 VLNGQELQSR
+269 VLNGQELQSH

-290 VTFSPVLLPQG
+290 VTFSPVLLPEG

-307 TAGTDALPQDNTAV
+307 TAGTDALAQDNTAV

-352 GIGDRPS
+352 EIGDRPS

-364 RPLSQFRLSDLDG
+364 RPLREFRLSDLDG
-377 RAVLVLNDA
+377 RSVLVLNDA

-411 GERNGPQTWLGNAVD
+411 GERNGPQTWPANVVD

-439 RGPIALSTMEYG
+439 RGPITMSTMEYG
-451 SPVFDV
+451 NPVFDV
-457 FSAPRSGDLSAAKF
+457 FSAPRSGDFSAAKF

-491 GQVALAEKKVGDGI
+491 GQVALAEKRFGDGI
-505 VLVWTSTTDTYWNDL
+505 VLVWTSTADTYWNDL

-538 RYEEV
+538 GYEEV
-543 RPFFTVGETLKLT
+543 RPFFIVGETLKLT
-556 RESHDKSLQALMDAG
+556 RESPDKSIQALMDGG
-571 GDLVVEAPSGNRT
+571 GDLVVQAPSGNRT
-584 IVRAGAGEQ
+584 IVQAGAGEQ

-606 QVDGGQ
+606 QVDGGK
-612 IQPAFVAVNIDPS
+612 IPPAFVAVNIDPS
-625 ESDLAKLDTEE
+625 ESDLAKLDIEE
-636 FLGAVAPMGDEESV
+636 FLGAVTPMGDEGSV
-650 GARARKLTIEERE
+650 GARAHKLTVEERE

>member
-8 PLFLLGLGTLVV
+8 PLFLLGLGMLVV

-76 ARPFLENATE
+76 ARPFLESATE
-86 AAAADIA
+86 ATATDIA

-104 HSMRLGDRWQ
+104 HSMRFGDRWQ
-114 RAVEQVRARLDVLGP
+114 RAVEQARARLDILGP
-129 LDRASVVLF
+129 LDRATVVLF

-144 MGESTADGL
+144 ARESTTDVL

-184 SELPEREVVF
+184 SEQPEREVVF

-260 QVRGLRIAL
+260 QVRGLRVAL

-279 TVTVDPLGSTA
+279 SVIVDPLGSTA

-307 TAGTDALPQDNTAV
+307 TAGADALPQDNTAV

-364 RPLSQFRLSDLDG
+364 RPLRQFRLSDLDG

-411 GERNGPQTWLGNAVD
+411 GERNGPRTWPANAVD

-451 SPVFDV
+451 NPVFDV
-457 FSAPRSGDLSAAKF
+457 FSAPRSGDFSAAKF

-505 VLVWTSTTDTYWNDL
+505 VLVWTSTADTYWNDL

-543 RPFFTVGETLKLT
+543 RPFFIVGETLKLT
-556 RESHDKSLQALMDAG
+556 RESPDKSLRALMDAG

-606 QVDGGQ
+606 QVDGGK

-625 ESDLAKLDTEE
+625 ESDLVKLDTEE
-636 FLGAVAPMGDEESV
+636 FLGAVAPMGDEGSV
-650 GARARKLTIEERE
+650 SARARRLTVAERE
-663 HRQQLWWYLLIA
+663 RRQQLWWYLLIA

>member
-1 MSLLLLA
+1 MSLFLLA

-30 KRESVP
+30 KRESIP

-56 RHKLLFAL
+56 RHKLLFAI

-86 AAAADIA
+86 ATAADIA

-104 HSMRLGDRWQ
+104 HSMRFGDRWQ
-114 RAVEQVRARLDVLGP
+114 RGVEQARARLDLLGP
-129 LDRASVVLF
+129 LDRATVVLF
-138 AETAEA
+138 AETAEVT
-144 MGESTADGL
+144 GE
-153 SLKNAIERAE
+153 NAIERAE
-163 PTAGATRYGSALQ
+163 PTAGGTRYGSALQ

-184 SELPEREVVF
+184 SEQPEREVV
-194 LTDFQRSGW
+194 LITDFQRSGW
-203 DRVSDVRLPGGTT
+203 DRVSDVRLPGGTI

-227 YNISLPFVSLRQ
+227 HNISLPFVSLRQ

-260 QVRGLRIAL
+260 QVVGLRVAL

-290 VTFSPVLLPQG
+290 VTFSPVLLPEG

-307 TAGTDALPQDNTAV
+307 TAGTDALPQDNTVV

-352 GIGDRPS
+352 EIGDRPS

-364 RPLSQFRLSDLDG
+364 RPLREFRLSDLDG
-377 RAVLVLNDA
+377 RSVLVLNDA

-411 GERNGPQTWLGNAVD
+411 GERNGPQTWPANVVD

-439 RGPIALSTMEYG
+439 RGPITMSTMEYG
-451 SPVFDV
+451 NPVFDV
-457 FSAPRSGDLSAAKF
+457 FSAPRSGDFSAAKF

-491 GQVALAEKKVGDGI
+491 GQVALAEKRFGDGI
-505 VLVWTSTTDTYWNDL
+505 VLVWTSTADTYWNDL

-538 RYEEV
+538 GYEEV
-543 RPFFTVGETLKLT
+543 RPFFIVGETLKLT
-556 RESHDKSLQALMDAG
+556 RESPDKSIQALMDGG
-571 GDLVVEAPSGNRT
+571 GDLVVQAPSGNRT
-584 IVRAGAGEQ
+584 IVQAGAGEQ

-606 QVDGGQ
+606 QVDGGK
-612 IQPAFVAVNIDPS
+612 IPPAFVAVNIDPS
-625 ESDLAKLDTEE
+625 ESDLAKLDIEE
-636 FLGAVAPMGDEESV
+636 FLGAVTPMGDEGSV
-650 GARARKLTIEERE
+650 GARARKLTVEERE

>member
-1 MSLLLLA
+1 MSLFLLA

-30 KRESVP
+30 KRESIP

-56 RHKLLFAL
+56 RHKLLFAI

-86 AAAADIA
+86 ATAADIA

-104 HSMRLGDRWQ
+104 HSMRFGDRWQ
-114 RAVEQVRARLDVLGP
+114 RGVEQARARLDLLGP
-129 LDRASVVLF
+129 LDRATVVLF
-138 AETAEA
+138 AETAEVT
-144 MGESTADGL
+144 GE
-153 SLKNAIERAE
+153 NAIERAE
-163 PTAGATRYGSALQ
+163 PTAGGTRYGSALQ

-184 SELPEREVVF
+184 SEQPEREVV
-194 LTDFQRSGW
+194 LITDFQRSGW
-203 DRVSDVRLPGGTT
+203 DRVSDVRLPGGTI

-227 YNISLPFVSLRQ
+227 HNISLPFVSLRQ

-260 QVRGLRIAL
+260 QVVGLRVAL
-269 VLNGQELQSR
+269 VLNGQELQSH

-290 VTFSPVLLPQG
+290 VTFSPVLLPEG

-307 TAGTDALPQDNTAV
+307 TAGTDALAQDNTAV

-352 GIGDRPS
+352 EIGDRPS

-364 RPLSQFRLSDLDG
+364 RPLREFRLSDLDG
-377 RAVLVLNDA
+377 RSVLVLNDA

-411 GERNGPQTWLGNAVD
+411 GERNGPQTWPANVVD

-439 RGPIALSTMEYG
+439 RGPITMSTMEYG
-451 SPVFDV
+451 NPVFDV
-457 FSAPRSGDLSAAKF
+457 FSAPRSGDFSAAKF

-491 GQVALAEKKVGDGI
+491 GQVALAEKRFGDGI
-505 VLVWTSTTDTYWNDL
+505 VLVWTSTADTYWNDL

-538 RYEEV
+538 GYEEV
-543 RPFFTVGETLKLT
+543 RPFFIVGETLKLT
-556 RESHDKSLQALMDAG
+556 RESPDKSIQALMDGG
-571 GDLVVEAPSGNRT
+571 GDLVVQAPSGNRT
-584 IVRAGAGEQ
+584 IVQAGAGEQ

-606 QVDGGQ
+606 QVDGGK
-612 IQPAFVAVNIDPS
+612 IPPAFVAVNIDPS
-625 ESDLAKLDTEE
+625 ESDLAKLDIEE
-636 FLGAVAPMGDEESV
+636 FLGAVTPMGDEGSV
-650 GARARKLTIEERE
+650 GARARKLTVEERE

>member
-56 RHKLLFAL
+56 RHKLLFAI

-86 AAAADIA
+86 ATAADIA

-104 HSMRLGDRWQ
+104 HSMRFGDRWQ
-114 RAVEQVRARLDVLGP
+114 RGVEQARARLDLLGP
-129 LDRASVVLF
+129 LDRATVVLF
-138 AETAEA
+138 AETAEVT
-144 MGESTADGL
+144 GE
-153 SLKNAIERAE
+153 NAIERAE
-163 PTAGATRYGSALQ
+163 PTAGGTRYGSALQ

-184 SELPEREVVF
+184 SEQPEREVV
-194 LTDFQRSGW
+194 LITDFQRSGW
-203 DRVSDVRLPGGTT
+203 DRVSDVRLPGGTI

-227 YNISLPFVSLRQ
+227 HNISLPFVSLRQ

-260 QVRGLRIAL
+260 QVVGLRVAL
-269 VLNGQELQSR
+269 VLNGQELQSH

-290 VTFSPVLLPQG
+290 VTFSPVLLPEG

-307 TAGTDALPQDNTAV
+307 TAGTDALAQDNTAV

-352 GIGDRPS
+352 EIGDRPS

-364 RPLSQFRLSDLDG
+364 RPLREFRLSDLDG
-377 RAVLVLNDA
+377 RSVLVLNDA

-411 GERNGPQTWLGNAVD
+411 GERNGPQTWPANVVD

-439 RGPIALSTMEYG
+439 RGPITMSTMEYG
-451 SPVFDV
+451 NPVFDV
-457 FSAPRSGDLSAAKF
+457 FSAPRSGDFSAAKF

-491 GQVALAEKKVGDGI
+491 GQVALAEKRFGDGI
-505 VLVWTSTTDTYWNDL
+505 VLVWTSTADTYWNDL

-538 RYEEV
+538 GYEEV
-543 RPFFTVGETLKLT
+543 RPFFIVGETLKLT
-556 RESHDKSLQALMDAG
+556 RESPDKSIQALMDGG
-571 GDLVVEAPSGNRT
+571 GDLVVQAPSGNRT
-584 IVRAGAGEQ
+584 IVQAGAGEQ

-606 QVDGGQ
+606 QVDGGK
-612 IQPAFVAVNIDPS
+612 IPPAFVAVNIDPS
-625 ESDLAKLDTEE
+625 ESDLAKLDIEE
-636 FLGAVAPMGDEESV
+636 FLGAVTPMGDEGSV
-650 GARARKLTIEERE
+650 GARARKLTVEERE